1 MAISAG
7 QPGPA
12 MPGSAGSSPLG
23 PAAWLAIPSPEE
35 LARDAVPE
43 PTGPS
48 GRSVVYTL
56 HFDPPYRPSP
66 DAPSYKTAGH
76 YTGWAANLEKRLAEH
91 EAGRG
96 ARLTQ
101 VQAAAGGTWR
111 LAAVE
116 PGTRFRERQLKAH
129 GASRRCPIC
138 KAEAASTV
146 PLRRPE
152 PEAEAELEARWGLTW
167 PKADPEAADPEPGA
181 EL

>member
-56 HFDPPYRPSP
+56 HFDPPYMPSP
-66 DAPSYKTAGH
+66 DAPPYKTAGH
-76 YTGWAANLEKRLAEH
+76 YTGWAADLEKRLAEH

-116 PGTRFRERQLKAH
+116 PGTRVRERQLKAH
-129 GASRRCPIC
+129 GASRRCPSC
-138 KAEAASTV
+138 KAEAQATSVVAVSTAY
-146 PLRRPE
+146 PHRPE
-152 PEAEAELEARWGLTW
+152 PELEAGI
-167 PKADPEAADPEPGA
+167 
-181 EL
+181 

>member
-1 MAISAG
+1 MA
-7 QPGPA
+7 
-12 MPGSAGSSPLG
+12 GSAGSSPLG

-152 PEAEAELEARWGLTW
+152 PEAEAELEARWGSTW
-167 PKADPEAADPEPGA
+167 PKADPEAADPEPEA

>member
-152 PEAEAELEARWGLTW
+152 PEAEAELEARWGSTW
-167 PKADPEAADPEPGA
+167 PKAEPEAADPEPEA

>member
-56 HFDPPYRPSP
+56 HFDPLYRPSP

-138 KAEAASTV
+138 RAEAASTV

-152 PEAEAELEARWGLTW
+152 PEAEAELEARWGSTW

>member
-152 PEAEAELEARWGLTW
+152 PEAEAELEARWGSTW
-167 PKADPEAADPEPGA
+167 PKADPEAADPEPEA